1 MKLFYRKSGQGQPL
15 IILHGLFGQNDNW
28 GTLGRQ
34 FAEQGFEVYLVDLRN
49 HGLSPHSDVWNY
61 QVMSDDILELIND
74 NNLKQVILMGHSMGG
89 KVAMQFAIQHPELL
103 DKLIV
108 VDIAPKYYP
117 PHNLDVLNALNAVDF
132 SIVKS
137 RKEVESILS
146 ETLTDFGTKQ
156 FLLKNIYWKENTE
169 LDWRFNLK
177 VITKLIENVGE
188 AIPLGKRTESGE
200 RRTEENSQLPTPLPV
215 EKRTENGER
224 RTGNNSQLPTPDPAL
239 STTSSTP
246 TLFIRGEKSNYI
258 LDEDLNLIHDIFPQS
273 KLETIADAP
282 HWVHAEKPKEFF
294 ECVIRFI
301 KNANY

>member
-74 NNLKQVILMGHSMGG
+74 NNLKHVILMGHSMGG

-132 SIVKS
+132 NIVKS

-146 ETLTDFGTKQ
+146 ETLSDFGTKQ
-156 FLLKNIYWKENTE
+156 FLLKNIYWKEDTK

-177 VITKLIENVGE
+177 VITPLIENVGE
-188 AIPLGKRTESGE
+188 ATPLG
-200 RRTEENSQLPTPLPV
+200 
-215 EKRTENGER
+215 KRTENGER
-224 RTGNNSQLPTPDPAL
+224 RTGNNSQLPTPDREL
-239 STTSSTP
+239 NTNSNTP

-258 LDEDLNLIHDIFPQS
+258 LDEDLDLIHDIFPNSQ
-273 KLETIADAP
+273 LETIAGAP

-294 ECVIRFI
+294 ECVMGFI
-301 KNANY
+301 KQV